1 MTFGQQLYDMRRGS
15 HALIHALHGIDRA
28 CAHFAAVA
36 NAPVPPMPP
45 PPAPARPATVS
56 ETVQSFD
63 QPPVSPAAQTEQTL
77 TETLTA
83 IRRRLMGQPDQQPE
97 QQQSGPPPIEERFV
111 RPGGGRM
118 EAQS

>member
-1 MTFGQQLYDMRRGS
+1 MTAPPTFGQQLDQMRRGS

-36 NAPVPPMPP
+36 NAPVPPPP
-45 PPAPARPATVS
+45 PPARPATVT
-56 ETVQSFD
+56 ETVQSFGP
-63 QPPVSPAAQTEQTL
+63 PPVPPATRTEQTL
-77 TETLTA
+77 AETLTA
-83 IRRRLMGQPDQQPE
+83 IRRRLLGQPQPSPDL
-97 QQQSGPPPIEERFV
+97 QQSGPPVEERFV